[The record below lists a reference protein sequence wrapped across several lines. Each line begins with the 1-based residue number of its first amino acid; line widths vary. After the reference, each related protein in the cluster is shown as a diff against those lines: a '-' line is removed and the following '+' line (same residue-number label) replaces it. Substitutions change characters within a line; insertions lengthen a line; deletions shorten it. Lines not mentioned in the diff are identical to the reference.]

1 MKAIIG
7 SALLAGLAGW
17 AGLEEARSL
26 AERPSRDRVCDWRD
40 DVHPVFRAIA
50 YDPEPA
56 VLVLEFRQGY
66 AYRYRGVPP
75 ECAHAFLSS
84 RAKGTFYN
92 DRIRGLYPMERA
104 PDRALTR
111 GGCPQTIESQR

>member
-7 SALLAGLAGW
+7 AAMLAGLAGW

-26 AERPSRDRVCDWRD
+26 AGRAQSDSAFAWRD
-40 DVHPVFRAIA
+40 DGHPIFRAIA
-50 YDPEPA
+50 YDSEQR

-75 ECAHAFLSS
+75 ECFRAFRSE
-84 RAKGTFYN
+84 RAKGAFYN
-92 DRIRGLYPMERA
+92 DRIRGIYPMERA

-111 GGCPQTIESQR
+111 GDVPPQGP

>member
-7 SALLAGLAGW
+7 AAVLAGLAGW

-26 AERPSRDRVCDWRD
+26 AGRAPSDTACAWRD
-40 DVHPVFRAIA
+40 DGHPIFRAIA
-50 YDPEPA
+50 YDPRQR

-66 AYRYRGVPP
+66 AYRYREVPP
-75 ECAHAFLSS
+75 ECFNAFRSD
-84 RAKGTFYN
+84 RAKGVFYN
-92 DRIRGLYPMERA
+92 DRIRGIYPMERA

-111 GGCPQTIESQR
+111 GEVALQGP